1 MPRRTP
7 QVQGD
12 QPLQVDLDTGF
23 VGWNDRLDPALLRS
37 GAGFSNGQEPAG
49 LVSMATNNRFI
60 SSQAETRP
68 ASIMPVHFNPIF
80 TGFGLRGAGI
90 YSDPDGIEWMAL
102 ATSTAVLLVADRAAS
117 HSIPLPDNVDFG
129 NGYVEFTQAFGE
141 LILWRGLGLD
151 PLHWN
156 GDKSRPFYYG
166 QEPPPDLANLD
177 APRFLKPTPP
187 GEYGIVAADRLWVVT
202 DRDTI
207 CWSDIQDYNAFDPT
221 LNSARLN
228 SGEDD
233 AIKALLFLED
243 KIIVWK
249 TQSIYVLSG
258 ITGDLT
264 GLAAQQISRN
274 VGCLARRSVAQV
286 GSDVL
291 WLAEGGIYRLSQSF
305 ETRLLSNAVPLSNDI
320 ENTIRRIN
328 WMAASGATD
337 GAPGACGTVHGR
349 YYYLA
354 VPLDN
359 SIFNNAILVYDTVS
373 GYWQGIDTWNDPN
386 MGMAIRQFLQTDLFG
401 RRVPFAI
408 DSYRKEGA
416 PSASGRVIAL
426 DQPGLCDRRFRKDG
440 THFELPIPWSVTTRG
455 YTLGDLGIKKLRAVT
470 IALGT
475 QGAET
480 RISLVGEGTGET
492 RVLLDWRSYSRTKYT
507 RHGFTDF
514 NTSNATDTFSSPY
527 REDYTIVCGDGTQ
540 LRSGLPLSAMQHW
553 LQSLPLRQE
562 VRWLAFKVESR
573 KGRCLLKAVSA
584 DGLGESNT
592 LTRRN

>member
-7 QVQGD
+7 QIQGD
-12 QPLQVDLDTGF
+12 QPLQADLDTGF
-23 VGWNDRLDPALLRS
+23 VGWNDRLDPSLLRS

-49 LVSMATNNRFI
+49 LVSAAFNNRFV

-68 ASIMPVHFNPIF
+68 GSVMPVHFNPTF
-80 TGFGLRGAGI
+80 TGRGLLGAGI
-90 YSDPDGIEWMAL
+90 YSDPNGIEWMAL
-102 ATSTAVLLVADRAAS
+102 ATETMVWLVADRASPYQIA
-117 HSIPLPDNVDFG
+117 LPAGVQFIG
-129 NGYVEFTQAFGE
+129 PVEFTQAFGD
-141 LILWRGLGLD
+141 LILWRGLTLD

-156 GDKSRPFYYG
+156 GDKTRPFYYG
-166 QEPPPDLANLD
+166 QNPPPDLTNPD
-177 APRFLKPTPP
+177 APRFIKPTPP

-207 CWSDIQDYNAFDPT
+207 QWSDIQDYNAFDPT

-233 AIKALLFLED
+233 AISAILFLED

-249 TQSIYVLSG
+249 TQSIFVLSG
-258 ITGDLT
+258 ITGDLA

-274 VGCLARRSVAQV
+274 VGCIARRSVAQV

-291 WLAEGGIYRLSQSF
+291 WLAEGGVYRLSQSF

-320 ENTIRRIN
+320 ENTMRRIN
-328 WMAASGATD
+328 WIAASA
-337 GAPGACGTVHGR
+337 ACGTVHGR
-349 YYYLA
+349 YYHLA

-359 SIFNNAILVYDTVS
+359 SAVNNAILVYDTVS
-373 GYWQGIDTWNDPN
+373 GYWQGIDTWTDPN
-386 MGMAIRQFLQTDLFG
+386 MGMNIRQFLQTDLFG

-408 DSYRKEGA
+408 DGYRKEGF

-440 THFELPIPWSVTTRG
+440 THFQLDISWSITTRG
-455 YTLGDLGIKKLRAVT
+455 YTLGDTAIKKLRNVT
-470 IALGT
+470 IAMGT

-480 RISLVGEGTGET
+480 RISLVGEGPGES
-492 RVLLDWRSYSRTKYT
+492 RVLLDWRTYSRTKYT
-507 RHGFTDF
+507 KHGFTDF
-514 NTSNATDTFSSPY
+514 VTTNTTDTFSAPY
-527 REDYTIVCGDGTQ
+527 REDYTLVCGDGTQ

-562 VRWLAFKVESR
+562 VRWMAFKIESR
-573 KGRCLLKAVSA
+573 KGRCLLKTVSA
-584 DGLGESNT
+584 DGLGDNNT